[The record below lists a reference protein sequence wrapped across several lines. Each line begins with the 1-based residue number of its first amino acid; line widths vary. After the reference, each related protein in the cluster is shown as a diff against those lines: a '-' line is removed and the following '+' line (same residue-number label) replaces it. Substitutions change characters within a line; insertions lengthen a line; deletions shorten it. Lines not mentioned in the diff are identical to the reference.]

1 MQKFL
6 LLTVIALILSGCPF
20 HNPNPLGLPGK
31 DGVDTGLIGAWKC
44 KAADYAV
51 QYFKVA
57 KGKKKSLTGMLVEGT
72 DELGGATSFVGYTTD
87 IQGKS
92 FVYFKETGGS
102 DYHFVHYRLSGNNLF
117 TRTVRAES
125 LEGAR
130 LGTMGD
136 LRYEFTSRIQNKAT
150 DFLDPEVIWEKQ

>member
-1 MQKFL
+1 MQKIL
-6 LLTVIALILSGCPF
+6 LLSVFALLLAGCPF
-20 HNPNPLGLPGK
+20 HNANPLGVPGK
-31 DGVDTGLIGAWKC
+31 DAVDSGLIGSWKC
-44 KAADYAV
+44 KSADYAV

-57 KGKKKSLTGMLVEGT
+57 KGKKKSLTGMLVEGSG
-72 DELGGATSFVGYTTD
+72 EAGNATSFVGYTSD
-87 IQGKS
+87 IQGKT
-92 FVYFKETGGS
+92 FAYFKETGGS
-102 DYHFVHYRLSGNNLF
+102 DYYFVNYRLSGNNLF